1 MRSSTKYPTIRE
13 AFWAHVQPEPNT
25 GCWLWDGPV
34 SGNGYG
40 RLSFRGGHQA
50 HRISLLIHGVGIP
63 SGMEA
68 DHLCRVR
75 CCVSPDHLEVV
86 THQVNTQRGRSPNA
100 HKTHCPKGHP
110 YSGENLIMRKAGWRA
125 CRDCSRAS
133 GRWFAAIRR
142 ARSKIEL
149 SATAQQLIEV
159 GEA

>member
-86 THQVNTQRGRSPNA
+86 THQVNTQRGKVTQCPQDPLSQGPSLQRREFNNA
-100 HKTHCPKGHP
+100 KG
-110 YSGENLIMRKAGWRA
+110 GL
-125 CRDCSRAS
+125 
-133 GRWFAAIRR
+133 
-142 ARSKIEL
+142 ARL
-149 SATAQQLIEV
+149 
-159 GEA
+159 